1 MILSA
6 RSDFASLI
14 ISHGIAMPANIQ
26 HITVECKA
34 VIQDYAEKCAAK
46 RLMIKIIRE
55 TTEEAHL
62 LRVLRRNHRRVVVR
76 KAHSG
81 QQKKQ

>member
-26 HITVECKA
+26 HITVSHAECKA
-34 VIQDYAEKCAAK
+34 VIQDHAEKCAAK
-46 RLMIKIIRE
+46 RLMIKIIR
-55 TTEEAHL
+55 
-62 LRVLRRNHRRVVVR
+62 
-76 KAHSG
+76 
-81 QQKKQ
+81 

>member
-26 HITVECKA
+26 HINRQPCGECKA

-46 RLMIKIIRE
+46 RPMIKIIR
-55 TTEEAHL
+55 
-62 LRVLRRNHRRVVVR
+62 
-76 KAHSG
+76 
-81 QQKKQ
+81 

>member
-46 RLMIKIIRE
+46 QLMIKIIR
-55 TTEEAHL
+55 
-62 LRVLRRNHRRVVVR
+62 
-76 KAHSG
+76 
-81 QQKKQ
+81 